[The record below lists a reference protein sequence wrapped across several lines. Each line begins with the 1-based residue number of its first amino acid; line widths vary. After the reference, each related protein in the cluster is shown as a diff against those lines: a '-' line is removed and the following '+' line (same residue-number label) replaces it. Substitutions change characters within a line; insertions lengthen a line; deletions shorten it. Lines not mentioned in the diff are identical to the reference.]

1 MIFLLIL
8 HNHEE
13 SDFHADA
20 KDSNFT
26 LLAEKKKGGGGQAS
40 NKNKHTDS
48 SVRAMAV

>member
-1 MIFLLIL
+1 MIFLLTL
-8 HNHEE
+8 PNHEE

-20 KDSNFT
+20 KDSNST
-26 LLAEKKKGGGGQAS
+26 LLAEKKKGGDQAS